1 MDAGAKWQPRIGACK
16 SVLVCG
22 MVAAGLL
29 LVTPTLH
36 AQSTRDS
43 GNAVALSG
51 STSLPSS
58 IPVKREQP
66 SDATGGTGDRWWI
79 AILAAGGL
87 LAGALA
93 VARRKSSPARRA
105 GGASWLR
112 FGGLLDTVS
121 AHEIERVSSTRLSSG
136 HSLHV
141 VVWGGRRLLLGC
153 TAQSIQLL
161 AESSAPEQDASP
173 EPVAGSSVEALR

>member
-1 MDAGAKWQPRIGACK
+1 MKAGAKRQPRIGACQLG
-16 SVLVCG
+16 LVCG

-29 LVTPTLH
+29 LVTPTIH

-66 SDATGGTGDRWWI
+66 SDATGSAGDRWWI
-79 AILAAGGL
+79 AILVAGGL

-93 VARRKSSPARRA
+93 VARRQVSSAEKA
-105 GGASWLR
+105 CGSSWMR
-112 FGGLLDTVS
+112 FGGMLGTGS

-161 AESSAPEQDASP
+161 AETSTPEQEASP
-173 EPVAGSSVEALR
+173 EPVAGSTIEALR

>member
-16 SVLVCG
+16 SSLVCG

-29 LVTPTLH
+29 LAVPPIH

-51 STSLPSS
+51 GTSLPSS
-58 IPVKREQP
+58 IPVKRGHP
-66 SDATGGTGDRWWI
+66 NDAAGSAGDRWWI
-79 AILAAGGL
+79 AILVAGGL

-112 FGGLLDTVS
+112 FGGLLDTAS
-121 AHEIERVSSTRLSSG
+121 SREIERVSSTRLSSG

-161 AESSAPEQDASP
+161 AETSTPEQEPSP
-173 EPVAGSSVEALR
+173 EPVAGSTIEALR

>member
-16 SVLVCG
+16 SGLVCG

-43 GNAVALSG
+43 GNTVALSG
-51 STSLPSS
+51 GTSLPSS

-66 SDATGGTGDRWWI
+66 SDANGSAGDRWWI

-93 VARRKSSPARRA
+93 VARRKSGGAMKGR
-105 GGASWLR
+105 GASWMR
-112 FGGLLDTVS
+112 FGGMLDTAS
-121 AHEIERVSSTRLSSG
+121 SREIERVSSTRLSSG

-161 AESSAPEQDASP
+161 AETSTPEQEASP
-173 EPVAGSSVEALR
+173 EPVAGSTIEALR